1 MMCLRLLPFCV
12 RLGECKTTACI
23 AFWASSCRHLR
34 HHAYADTKKF
44 PRKDFP
50 AYSIRALID
59 CHSRSIDRL
68 NCFRFCAAILYD
80 VLVFYL
86 SVFRDGT
93 GDCLSFILFFSYD
106 CDFLYFFFS
115 VWFFFF
121 IPILISVPFYLFGS
135 DCTTTILFF
144 LSLYLL
150 FTSIMSR
157 LSNSSPTLHPFAM
170 ETGCYW
176 LYFSCVRSIACMTV
190 METRRIS
197 GLWLGSSF
205 QKRTFAQPLMSWH
218 GSNPRCLGQPY
229 SIPIDTNGSLLF
241 YGDDG
246 PFMPN

>member
-1 MMCLRLLPFCV
+1 METTTGRGRSTSGISRGWHRKQAWKPDHNEHDMMCLRLLPFCV

-115 VWFFFF
+115 VWFFF
-121 IPILISVPFYLFGS
+121 
-135 DCTTTILFF
+135 
-144 LSLYLL
+144 LYP
-150 FTSIMSR
+150 S
-157 LSNSSPTLHPFAM
+157 
-170 ETGCYW
+170 
-176 LYFSCVRSIACMTV
+176 
-190 METRRIS
+190 
-197 GLWLGSSF
+197 
-205 QKRTFAQPLMSWH
+205 
-218 GSNPRCLGQPY
+218 
-229 SIPIDTNGSLLF
+229 
-241 YGDDG
+241 
-246 PFMPN
+246 

>member
-1 MMCLRLLPFCV
+1 MMSLFFACLSSGMEPVTAFHSFSFFLMIVISCTSFSLSGSFFYTHLDICSILFVWLRL
-12 RLGECKTTACI
+12 
-23 AFWASSCRHLR
+23 
-34 HHAYADTKKF
+34 
-44 PRKDFP
+44 
-50 AYSIRALID
+50 
-59 CHSRSIDRL
+59 
-68 NCFRFCAAILYD
+68 YD
-80 VLVFYL
+80 YH
-86 SVFRDGT
+86 T
-93 GDCLSFILFFSYD
+93 
-106 CDFLYFFFS
+106 
-115 VWFFFF
+115 
-121 IPILISVPFYLFGS
+121 
-135 DCTTTILFF
+135 FF